1 MKEQEIQNQIR
12 VAASQRGNAL
22 TWRNNVGTG
31 WQGEVVTMKDGSKL
45 IRNPRLV
52 HFGLCEG
59 SSDLIGITTVT
70 VTPEM
75 VGQRIGVFTAIEVK
89 KPGKQATAVQRQFLM
104 SVKQQGGRAGVAR
117 SIGEAMTIIDGRV

>member
-1 MKEQEIQNQIR
+1 MKELDIQNQIR
-12 VAASQRGNAL
+12 VAATMRGNIV
-22 TWRNNVGTG
+22 TWRNNVGTA

-75 VGQRIGVFTAIEVK
+75 VGKRVGIFTAIEVK
-89 KPGKQATAVQRQFLM
+89 QPGKNPTPTQRQFIAE
-104 SVKQQGGRAGVAR
+104 VRERGGRAGVATGVAGAMQI
-117 SIGEAMTIIDGRV
+117 IGGVL